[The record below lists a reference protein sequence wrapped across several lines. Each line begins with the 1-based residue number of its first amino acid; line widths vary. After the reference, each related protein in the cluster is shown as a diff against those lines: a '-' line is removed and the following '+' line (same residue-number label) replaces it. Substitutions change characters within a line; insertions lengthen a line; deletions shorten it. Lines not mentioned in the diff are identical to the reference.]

1 MFKDIL
7 LRFFIGGTVVCIFS
21 LLSDLFKPRRFA
33 GLFGA
38 APSVALA
45 TIGLTVAS
53 QGKLYAVTE
62 TRSMVGGAVAMLVYA
77 LSVAYTVFRFKT
89 SPLWTTLPLL
99 VVWFGISFGVWIIC
113 FR

>member
-1 MFKDIL
+1 MLKDIL
-7 LRFFIGGTVVCIFS
+7 LRFIIGGTVVCIFS

-53 QGKLYAVTE
+53 QGKSYGATE
-62 TRSMVGGAVAMLVYA
+62 ARSMVGGAVALLVYA
-77 LSVAYTVFRFKT
+77 SCVAYTVFRCKT
-89 SPLWTTLPLL
+89 SPLWTTISLL
-99 VVWFGISFGVWIIC
+99 VVWFAISFGVWIIC
-113 FR
+113 LT